1 MRDFVLFVRH
11 FFKIIAI
18 VGHVLLALEDE
29 APITTKRFWEGLP
42 FDEPFRHV
50 RRGGA
55 AGYVHLTHMRDDPSK
70 LPIENRVSF
79 YIPGTINL
87 KPHQGE
93 ICISYGQA
101 QARTVTGNEYA
112 TQFARFVGDY
122 QPLLEV
128 VRRMQ
133 KEGMQ
138 RLVMKRKGT

>member
-1 MRDFVLFVRH
+1 MAKEITLSAGGVTVVARL
-11 FFKIIAI
+11 
-18 VGHVLLALEDE
+18 LEDE
-29 APITTKRFWEGLP
+29 APITTKRFWDALP
-42 FDEPFRHV
+42 INEPFRHV
-50 RRGGA
+50 RRGGS
-55 AGYVHLTHMRDDPSK
+55 AGFINALAMRDEPAN

-112 TQFARFVGDY
+112 TQFARLVGDY
-122 QPLLEV
+122 APFLEV

-133 KEGMQ
+133 TEGLQ
-138 RLVMKRKGT
+138 QLVIAKKAG